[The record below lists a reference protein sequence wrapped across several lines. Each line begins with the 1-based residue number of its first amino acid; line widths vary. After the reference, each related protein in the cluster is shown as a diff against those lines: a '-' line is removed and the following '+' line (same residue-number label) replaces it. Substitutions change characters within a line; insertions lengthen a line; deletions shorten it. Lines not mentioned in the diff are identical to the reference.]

1 MAKNRSKTHHNDKNT
16 KSSKNNKN
24 NKNKPSLN
32 KQIMLIVVVGLL
44 SAGILGGFG
53 GSSDTSNDYKAQAS
67 SLNLPGYAY
76 SSPIT
81 LKAYEYTA
89 LNPQIIDQVPCYCGC
104 GGLGH
109 MSLKNCFMTDAGEYD
124 NHASQC
130 DICVGE
136 VIKIKKMYEDGSS
149 LEEIRAKIDKEY
161 SRYADPTGYRE
172 GAQITQAPAVDLSGL
187 SLTEDFDSLTDGL
200 KLTPS
205 GITWARFIN
214 VKEIADTPLEQYAAG
229 MVQPVGFYGTPLVAM
244 YSADYS
250 ATSWIEMHDIGRTDI
265 TVQPQNGNGMKNI
278 VIGRPFIYGHS
289 GNVDLAVGL
298 LAGSDTDRSSYSKYQ
313 SVLDAVDDESTSIAS
328 VSTEMNTF
336 FDVSYTGLKALE
348 NGRIEKVTALHAI
361 YEGAIPQS
369 IYDAQKTGAA
379 RGFDEY
385 DVTLE
390 NGILVIRMVSDLNTV
405 LNENV

>member
-1 MAKNRSKTHHNDKNT
+1 MAKKRSKTNYK
-16 KSSKNNKN
+16 
-24 NKNKPSLN
+24 NKNKKNNSPIN
-32 KQIMLIVVVGLL
+32 KHILLIVTVGLL
-44 SAGILGGFG
+44 SAGILVGFG
-53 GSSDTSNDYKAQAS
+53 GSNDISDEDAAVAS

-89 LNPQIIDQVPCYCGC
+89 LNPQIIDQFGCYCGC
-104 GGLGH
+104 GGIGH
-109 MSLKNCFMTDAGEYD
+109 ESLMNCFITDEGEYD
-124 NHASQC
+124 NHGSQC

-136 VIKIKKMYEDGSS
+136 VTKIKKMYEDGLSID
-149 LEEIRAKIDKEY
+149 EIRANIDKDY
-161 SRYADPTGYRE
+161 RKYGDSTGHRA
-172 GAQITQAPAVDLSGL
+172 GSLTFTASSASSASSVDLSGL
-187 SLTEDFDSLTDGL
+187 SLTEDFDSLSDGL

-205 GITWARFIN
+205 GIIWARFIDAKAI
-214 VKEIADTPLEQYAAG
+214 VGTPLEQYAAG
-229 MVQPVGFYGTPLVAM
+229 MVQPVGFYGTPVVAM

-278 VIGRPFIYGHS
+278 VTGRPFIYGHS

-298 LAGSDTDRSSYSKYQ
+298 LAGSDTDHSSYSKYQ

-328 VSTEMNTF
+328 VSTERNTF

-348 NGRIEKVTALHAI
+348 NGKVEKVTALHAI

-369 IYDAQKTGAA
+369 IYDAQKTGAS

-385 DVTLE
+385 DVTLD

-405 LNENV
+405 LSENV